1 MLQYKSTKLPKEI
14 YPTTAFSPGVPK
26 LGYMYP

>member
-1 MLQYKSTKLPKEI
+1 LAVYAHISK
-14 YPTTAFSPGVPK
+14 PGVPK

>member
-1 MLQYKSTKLPKEI
+1 VKLETNELKKTLLLLYI
-14 YPTTAFSPGVPK
+14 AGVPK